1 MRMLGLLRNQVANG
15 APQRRADQYECGAAR
30 GCGAQENA
38 MTFTELLRN
47 VGLFGAAVMC
57 CLAVLSIFS
66 VAVMVDKYRR
76 FRAAASE
83 TQIFKPLLAKF
94 THGGE
99 VQELIDAAQQHQK
112 SHVAQVVSAGILEY
126 DGVREAGGDQSASLD
141 QVTSALRDSMSE
153 TLVQLKQGLG
163 FLATIGSTA
172 PFVGLFGTVA
182 GIINAFRNIA
192 ATGSGG
198 MSVVSGGI
206 AEALVTTALGIFV
219 AIPAVAGFNYFTGRI
234 ENFHIEMNRAS
245 TKLVNR
251 LFKAPQI
258 DRVAKMSVDAEEN
271 DYAAR

>member
-1 MRMLGLLRNQVANG
+1 
-15 APQRRADQYECGAAR
+15 
-30 GCGAQENA
+30 

-47 VGLFGAAVMC
+47 VGVFGAAVIC
-57 CLAVLSIFS
+57 CLIALSFFS

-76 FRAAASE
+76 FRAASRE
-83 TQIFKPLLAKF
+83 TQVFKAEFTKF
-94 THGGE
+94 LHGGE
-99 VQELIDAAQQHQK
+99 VQELIAAVQLHQK
-112 SHVAQVVSAGILEY
+112 SHLAQVVSAGILEY
-126 DGVREAGGDQSASLD
+126 DGVRASGGDPSVSHEL
-141 QVTSALRDSMSE
+141 VTDALRDSMSE

-219 AIPAVAGFNYFTGRI
+219 AIPAVAAFNYFTGRI

-245 TKLVNR
+245 TQVVNR
-251 LFKAPQI
+251 LFKTQGI

-271 DYAAR
+271 EYAAR

>member
-1 MRMLGLLRNQVANG
+1 
-15 APQRRADQYECGAAR
+15 
-30 GCGAQENA
+30 

-47 VGLFGAAVMC
+47 VGVFGAAVIC
-57 CLAVLSIFS
+57 CLVALSFFS

-76 FRAAASE
+76 FRSASRE
-83 TQIFKPLLAKF
+83 SQTFKPLFAKF
-94 THGGE
+94 IHGGE
-99 VQELIDAAQQHQK
+99 VQELLDALQQHQK
-112 SHVAQVVSAGILEY
+112 SHVVQVVSAGLLEY
-126 DGVREAGGDQSASLD
+126 EGVREAGGDASASLD
-141 QVTSALRDSMSE
+141 LVTSALRDSMSE
-153 TLVQLKQGLG
+153 TLVELKKGLG

-219 AIPAVAGFNYFTGRI
+219 AIPAVAAFNYFTGRV

-258 DRVAKMSVDAEEN
+258 DRVAKASVDAEDTE
-271 DYAAR
+271 YAAR

>member
-1 MRMLGLLRNQVANG
+1 
-15 APQRRADQYECGAAR
+15 
-30 GCGAQENA
+30 
-38 MTFTELLRN
+38 MTFTELLKN
-47 VGLFGAAVMC
+47 VGVFGAAVIC
-57 CLAVLSIFS
+57 CLVALSIFS
-66 VAVMVDKYRR
+66 VAVMADKYRR
-76 FRAAASE
+76 FRAATRE
-83 TQIFKPLLAKF
+83 TQAFKPLLAKF
-94 THGGE
+94 AHGGE
-99 VQELIDAAQQHQK
+99 VQELIEAVQQHQK

-126 DGVREAGGDQSASLD
+126 DGVREAGGDPSASLD
-141 QVTSALRDSMSE
+141 LVASAVRDSMSE
-153 TLVQLKQGLG
+153 TLVELKKGLG

-198 MSVVSGGI
+198 MSVVSGGM

-219 AIPAVAGFNYFTGRI
+219 AIPAVAAFNYFTGRI

-245 TKLVNR
+245 TQLVNR

-258 DRVAKMSVDAEEN
+258 DRVAKISVDAEES